1 MKERTGNWK
10 YQAIELTEACCET
23 IATIL
28 NNSIIEKTAVNSRTI
43 RHSHISYRLNWFL
56 VGIDGM
62 V

>member
-43 RHSHISYRLNWFL
+43 RHSHHKLQIKL
-56 VGIDGM
+56 VPCGH
-62 V
+62 